1 MKRVV
6 ILAHRERGY
15 EIGHLVIELCA
26 LGLFVEVC
34 HPRRFSVVMGRTSA
48 IMYDGT
54 PFELPDLLLV
64 RTGSAT
70 GSHAN
75 VIISQ
80 MEQMGCLV
88 INSSISIQIAM
99 DKILTMHRAALAGI
113 PIPTTLVQNGKD
125 PVDAWTKLSGGKWR
139 NCVAKLPVGSHG
151 AGVQVCF
158 TQDVLRGSDPGSD
171 RLEEVLI
178 KIDGLLRLAHPQT
191 SVDRVS
197 MKYLRVLNL
206 MSKGLHHGGN
216 ASWFGGL
223 AASKQALGDAETE
236 CEAAMREADEALLTN
251 LATEERNVIEQLRPF
266 LLINWL
272 QLIAEQ
278 AKLNFQRTPAE
289 AEKLLRERNAIQS
302 LRSFLERNPFLWHAA
317 YNGLE
322 IASTLKLDGDA
333 LYFYGKL
340 TELDPGFRSFDYS
353 PGEVLAISAEPGMTY
368 FSQRHRE
375 KLHQPIIRKT
385 AKRKAGG

>member
-1 MKRVV
+1 MSPPAKVRHLHEVLGKQELVAKETGVEERVLRHVANDPGYPMSETTRALINENYDRVV
-6 ILAHRERGY
+6 
-15 EIGHLVIELCA
+15 
-26 LGLFVEVC
+26 
-34 HPRRFSVVMGRTSA
+34 
-48 IMYDGT
+48 
-54 PFELPDLLLV
+54 PFPMPPDLRLFRKELV
-64 RTGSAT
+64 
-70 GSHAN
+70 
-75 VIISQ
+75 
-80 MEQMGCLV
+80 E
-88 INSSISIQIAM
+88 
-99 DKILTMHRAALAGI
+99 
-113 PIPTTLVQNGKD
+113 
-125 PVDAWTKLSGGKWR
+125 
-139 NCVAKLPVGSHG
+139 AK
-151 AGVQVCF
+151 A
-158 TQDVLRGSDPGSD
+158 DPGSD
-171 RLEEVLI
+171 KLEEVLI